1 MGAGSGVVK
10 SPSAR
15 RGGAEITGLG
25 DSQGVTFGRE
35 GLSGDAGASA

>member
-1 MGAGSGVVK
+1 MEAGSRVVK
-10 SPSAR
+10 SPSVR

-35 GLSGDAGASA
+35 ELSEDTGAPA